1 MFEGIQ
7 VKTKSIWKI
16 ILSLALWF
24 GFFGSFILRHCTFGF
39 ILKYAYDNNL
49 NDAYCNL
56 ATGMFMVPTW
66 VSPIIDQKLGISALY
81 SVKKRSLLYGI
92 LVITAINVNIL
103 LDSQISDIGKYI
115 TIGSMSTFYLILR
128 YLILESISP

>member
-1 MFEGIQ
+1 MLIA
-7 VKTKSIWKI
+7 
-16 ILSLALWF
+16 ILQREC
-24 GFFGSFILRHCTFGF
+24 FF
-39 ILKYAYDNNL
+39 
-49 NDAYCNL
+49 
-56 ATGMFMVPTW
+56 VPTW

-128 YLILESISP
+128 YLILESI